1 MRWAGALAAALAAG
15 AIVAAPSDAGRS
27 ESPAGRSESPAGRSE
42 SPAGRS
48 ESPAFSQ
55 LKLQVYA
62 PAKDAPPFALPDL
75 DGQTRRLADYRGKA
89 LLLFFWATW

>member
-15 AIVAAPSDAGRS
+15 AIVAAPSD
-27 ESPAGRSESPAGRSE
+27 AGRSE